1 MDLFIQAVRDARRS
15 EPALRGF
22 VAGEGPEYER
32 LTRLAEG
39 SGVELLGAR
48 LDALELIRG
57 ADALCLLSE
66 AEALPMSIL
75 EAMALERPVVAT
87 NVGGNGE
94 AVLDGETGYLV
105 APGDL
110 VGAQRAL
117 LALARDRV
125 RTREMGLAGRRRRS
139 SASAGSRWS
148 TATCAHWAIAKRG

>member
-1 MDLFIQAVRDARRS
+1 MNGVFEEEIAGVEPPPELQGDSFTALCLAGLRPEKRVDLFIQAVRDARRS
-15 EPALRGF
+15 EPALSGF

-32 LTRLAEG
+32 LSRLAEG

-94 AVLDGETGYLV
+94 AVLDGETGYVV
-105 APGDL
+105 AP
-110 VGAQRAL
+110 R
-117 LALARDRV
+117 
-125 RTREMGLAGRRRRS
+125 
-139 SASAGSRWS
+139 
-148 TATCAHWAIAKRG
+148 